1 VPPFVSTFTN
11 KLDAK
16 GRVSIPAPYRQILA
30 QQEMGTLYCIPSFV
44 SASLEAFGNTLL
56 NQFQQRL
63 DKYDPLFSENY
74 DDEAQAVL
82 AAARLHG
89 GDHGQHVRG
98 AQVLVGPN
106 AVERHAGEPPVTRA
120 TDGKIDLPEAGN
132 LLQRCATDCESSACG
147 NEDGDDAAAASLPT
161 HTGTALQIPDQGLA
175 AFRAAAP
182 MPTVTS

>member
-1 VPPFVSTFTN
+1 MPPFVSTFTN

-44 SASLEAFGNTLL
+44 SSSLEAFGNTLL

-82 AAARLHG
+82 AAAQPLNFDDEGRVRLP
-89 GDHGQHVRG
+89 DDLI
-98 AQVLVGPN
+98 A
-106 AVERHAGEPPVTRA
+106 HAGITDRVVFVGLGQKFQMWDPVRFEPVQRERIARA
-120 TDGKIDLPEAGN
+120 RALRSSGN
-132 LLQRCATDCESSACG
+132 GAVS
-147 NEDGDDAAAASLPT
+147 
-161 HTGTALQIPDQGLA
+161 
-175 AFRAAAP
+175 
-182 MPTVTS
+182 